1 MEENIIIRTEK
12 IRGIG
17 EALKA
22 KNILYISAFYG
33 SGKTVLLDQTAAV
46 GGEEKQAH
54 KLRRVVNGLQHRRE
68 LGKPYERRQGFLP
81 LGP

>member
-17 EALKA
+17 EALKV

-33 SGKTVLLDQTAAV
+33 SGKTVLLDQTAAR
-46 GGEEKQAH
+46 GMIEEAIEITDNMIDRLPRGAPRQ
-54 KLRRVVNGLQHRRE
+54 LRENHTPR
-68 LGKPYERRQGFLP
+68 YA
-81 LGP
+81 